1 MSIKENR
8 PLILRSNRFFG
19 SKLVEIQL
27 ISSENLE
34 AANEKLLEIIQSGN
48 LKTANLLNIL
58 IYELNLLNENELIN
72 RTLEEHSL
80 GLIELSNYDLSVM
93 QQMDLDPEICLV
105 TYTLPFDMIDDY
117 VKIATSFYLSK
128 PARDY
133 WEEKFKNF
141 HIIWYISTI
150 NSIAETLER
159 FIKDSKPDEG

>member
-19 SKLVEIQL
+19 SKLVEIEL
-27 ISSENLE
+27 ISSDDLE

-58 IYELNLLNENELIN
+58 IYDLNLLNENELIN
-72 RTLEEHSL
+72 RTLEEHPI
-80 GLIELSNYDLSVM
+80 GLIELSNYDLSVT
-93 QQMDLDPEICLV
+93 QQMDLDPEICQV

-117 VKIATSFYLSK
+117 VNIATSFYLSK

-133 WEEKFKNF
+133 WEDKFKNF
-141 HIIWYISTI
+141 HILWYISTM
-150 NSIAETLER
+150 NSISETLDR
-159 FIKDSKPDEG
+159 YNNDSKTEES